1 MRDRQGTAPKV
12 ESVSQGHSISLGRG
26 VINLSK
32 NVFGNYVFAYF
43 SA

>member
-1 MRDRQGTAPKV
+1 MRDRQATTTDV

-26 VINLSK
+26 VINLLK